1 MCLKLDF
8 NSVNMLVGK
17 EMDAQLKS
25 SFAIIYIIEI
35 HNHIAQKYAIT
46 YISQKYC
53 TILYILEIRNE
64 ERTLIMIFYL
74 FDTV

>member
-35 HNHIAQKYAIT
+35 HNHIA
-46 YISQKYC
+46 
-53 TILYILEIRNE
+53 
-64 ERTLIMIFYL
+64 
-74 FDTV
+74 